1 MLCGAGWLALRFATR
16 FFFFLRFGVIE
27 WLRGGD
33 FIERG
38 LDWIGK
44 WGWGGVDGGDLEK
57 NREEE
62 EREKRGVCMY
72 VYIQQY
78 SIYLRQ
84 YLY

>member
-1 MLCGAGWLALRFATR
+1 MVEG
-16 FFFFLRFGVIE
+16 
-27 WLRGGD
+27 RG
-33 FIERG
+33 FYRERVG
-38 LDWIGK
+38 LDWEVGM
-44 WGWGGVDGGDLEK
+44 GGVDGGDLEK

>member
-1 MLCGAGWLALRFATR
+1 MR
-16 FFFFLRFGVIE
+16 FFVLRFGVIE

-44 WGWGGVDGGDLEK
+44 WGWGGGVDGGDLEK
-57 NREEE
+57 NTEEE

-72 VYIQQY
+72 VYIQQTAVQH
-78 SIYLRQ
+78 LP
-84 YLY
+84 